1 MSGTGTVE
9 GQGITVAFAA
19 LSLTLNMLDISM
31 DGVSVTDINC
41 SDQSTTGYEKYVGST
56 LKEGGTY
63 TVNVNWNMLDHNALM
78 AAIGTTD
85 TVTFTYPKSDS
96 ANAIAPSDAFSAYI
110 NNVSKTG
117 AKGDLFKG
125 TVTFKIAG
133 DITTVDE
140 AAA

>member
-9 GQGITVAFAA
+9 AQGITVGFGS
-19 LSLTLNMLDISM
+19 LSLTLNLLDISM
-31 DGVSVTDINC
+31 DGVSVSDILC
-41 SDQSTTGYEKYVGST
+41 SDQSTTGYEEYVGST

-63 TVNVNWNMLDHNALM
+63 TINVNWNLLDHAALM

-85 TVTFTYPKSDS
+85 TITFTYPKSDS
-96 ANAIAPSDAFSAYI
+96 TNTTAPSDAFSGYI

-125 TVTFKIAG
+125 TIVFKIAG
-133 DITTVDE
+133 DITTTDE
-140 AAA
+140 AA